1 MIEVFHKLLLAL
13 VAIPLFLSGCVTKNT
28 SPPSYKKNPQWI
40 YIDGGLSSVGV
51 ILCHGRRGN
60 PNWYVVGPLRESIS
74 KELGYHTLS
83 IQMPGGDK
91 NWKEF
96 SSDFPAAYQ
105 AIQAS
110 VDYLRNEKG
119 ISNIY
124 LIGFSMGARMASAYV
139 SKYPMVGLSG
149 FVGVSMLNNGG
160 GPFDCYRNLS
170 TVSIPILDVYP
181 QYGKYDDAMH
191 AQKRRKL
198 ISLNYQQIMIPNADH
213 AFKSSEKELSET
225 VISWLE
231 TQNLDSQ

>member
-1 MIEVFHKLLLAL
+1 
-13 VAIPLFLSGCVTKNT
+13 
-28 SPPSYKKNPQWI
+28 
-40 YIDGGLSSVGV
+40 
-51 ILCHGRRGN
+51 
-60 PNWYVVGPLRESIS
+60 
-74 KELGYHTLS
+74 
-83 IQMPGGDK
+83 MPGGDK

-119 ISNIY
+119 INKVY
-124 LIGFSMGARMASAYV
+124 LIGFSMGARMASSYV

-181 QYGKYDDAMH
+181 QYGKYDDALY
-191 AQKRRKL
+191 AEKRKRL
-198 ISLNYQQIMIPNADH
+198 ISTNYQQIMIPNANH
-213 AFKSSEKELSET
+213 AFKSKSSEKEMSEA

-231 TQNLDSQ
+231 NQN